1 MIAQSGAD
9 GLHTHKSSFEDLK
22 ELVDLAHKYGLTV
35 DAYIGHPSDL
45 HTFGI
50 AAEIPEDVAAVA
62 KKMEALGVDMIGLM
76 MGMSY
81 EGATAGDI
89 PEAIKQRLLALV
101 VAVSVPTLA
110 EGGINLEN
118 AKAFKDTGV
127 NILVVGTAIDNVVCS
142 VAHWALY
149 YPEIAGV
156 Y

>member
-45 HTFGI
+45 YTFGI

-81 EGATAGDI
+81 EGVIAGDI

-101 VAVSVPTLA
+101 V
-110 EGGINLEN
+110 
-118 AKAFKDTGV
+118 
-127 NILVVGTAIDNVVCS
+127 GTAIDNVGPLGALLPPNCGCLLISS
-142 VAHWALY
+142 VSGCLQENPNAKNFLCCLS
-149 YPEIAGV
+149 
-156 Y
+156 